1 MGGPGGGR
9 RRCLTALERP
19 TLEGCTW
26 KLTPT
31 FTSYNS
37 CFSWPPETV
46 TESRSLTAVSFAR
59 QLPAVPDSGLESP
72 SLPLESD
79 GPLTKVKAT
88 EAQPFHL
95 GGGGLWAS
103 SSSSRDFVIEA

>member
-1 MGGPGGGR
+1 MSGPGGGR
-9 RRCLTALERP
+9 RRCLTAPERP
-19 TLEGCTW
+19 KPEGCTW

-31 FTSYNS
+31 FTAYNS

-46 TESRSLTAVSFAR
+46 TENGALTAASSVQ
-59 QLPAVPDSGLESP
+59 QLPAVLGSGLESP

-88 EAQPFHL
+88 EAQPFHCR
-95 GGGGLWAS
+95 GLWAS